1 MKIFL
6 SAVFTFITIYVSAQ
20 NKIKFS
26 SRNYIGFLE
35 GEHGSK
41 FQLQTVE
48 GITYKT
54 WFAGVG
60 SGFDWYYMR
69 SIPVFLSLSRDFL
82 KKGNRNF
89 YVSADGGINFPWKD
103 DKFPDQWS
111 YQKEKYFPGF
121 YWESGVGYKIGI
133 GKKTDALLLHLGYS
147 YKFTREKADPILL
160 YFTNPSGFYDNE
172 STQRFDYHLR
182 RVSLKIGW
190 NF

>member
-6 SAVFTFITIYVSAQ
+6 TAVLTFIAIYVSAQ
-20 NKIKFS
+20 DKIKFS

-48 GITYKT
+48 GIRYKT

-82 KKGNRNF
+82 KRGNRNF
-89 YVSADGGINFPWKD
+89 YASVDGGMNFPWKD
-103 DKFPDQWS
+103 DKFPVQWQ
-111 YQKEKYFPGF
+111 YQNEKYFPGF
-121 YWESGVGYKIGI
+121 YWETGIGYKIGI
-133 GKKTDALLLHLGYS
+133 GKKTDALLLHLGYN
-147 YKFTREKADPILL
+147 YKYISGKAEPAYDFT
-160 YFTNPSGFYDNE
+160 GFPFQE
-172 STQRFDYHLR
+172 VSSQRFEYHLR